1 MAKGYWVG
9 CYREIKDPAA
19 LAEYAKHAGPA
30 ILAGGG
36 KFLARG
42 GRVQAFDAGIG
53 ERTVVVEFPSF
64 EQALA
69 TYEGVPRTRPR
80 PRSSK
85 ARWCATSGWSRAS
98 NDAMGQ
104 PWCPNPEV

>member
-1 MAKGYWVG
+1 MAKGYWVS

-36 KFLARG
+36 TFLARG

-53 ERTVVVEFPSF
+53 ERTVVVEFRASNRRSP
-64 EQALA
+64 LMR
-69 TYEGVPRTRPR
+69 VPPTRPR
-80 PRSSK
+80 PRTSK
-85 ARWCATSGWSRAS
+85 ARWSATSGWSRAS
-98 NDAMGQ
+98 IDGKGW
-104 PWCPNPEV
+104 PW

>member
-69 TYEGVPRTRPR
+69 TYGRAAYQAAAAKLEGAVERDFRVVEGV
-80 PRSSK
+80 
-85 ARWCATSGWSRAS
+85 
-98 NDAMGQ
+98 
-104 PWCPNPEV
+104 E

>member
-1 MAKGYWVG
+1 MAKGFWVG

-69 TYEGVPRTRPR
+69 TYASAAYQAAAAKLKGAVVRDFRVVEGV
-80 PRSSK
+80 
-85 ARWCATSGWSRAS
+85 
-98 NDAMGQ
+98 
-104 PWCPNPEV
+104 E

>member
-9 CYREIKDPAA
+9 CYREIKNSAA
-19 LAEYAKHAGPA
+19 LAEYAKPAGPA
-30 ILAGGG
+30 IRAGGG

-42 GRVQAFDAGIG
+42 GRVQAFDAGIS

-69 TYEGVPRTRPR
+69 TYESAAYQAAAAKLEGAVVRDFRVVEGV
-80 PRSSK
+80 
-85 ARWCATSGWSRAS
+85 
-98 NDAMGQ
+98 D
-104 PWCPNPEV
+104 

>member
-69 TYEGVPRTRPR
+69 TYEGTAYQAAAAKLEGAVVRDFRVVE
-80 PRSSK
+80 
-85 ARWCATSGWSRAS
+85 GV
-98 NDAMGQ
+98 
-104 PWCPNPEV
+104 E

>member
-9 CYREIKDPAA
+9 CYREIKDADA

-36 KFLARG
+36 TFLARG

-69 TYEGVPRTRPR
+69 AYRSAAYQAAAAKLQGAVERDFRVVEGV
-80 PRSSK
+80 
-85 ARWCATSGWSRAS
+85 
-98 NDAMGQ
+98 
-104 PWCPNPEV
+104 E